1 MAMRLWSSRPA
12 PALGLHM
19 VEGFKPAPNRVV
31 WSVAGLLTAIS
42 DALQSRFASCTVQGE
57 LAGFTRAASGHCYFS
72 LKDADGEAASLRCA
86 MFRRAAGM
94 LDFSPGDG
102 QLVELRGRLA
112 VYEPR
117 GELQFVVEAM
127 RRAGAGAL
135 YEQFLRLKARLE
147 YEGLFDAA
155 RKREL
160 PAFPRRLGVITSTA
174 GAALHDVLTALARRA
189 PQVEVIVYPSLVQG
203 EQAPAALVQALT
215 LANQRAEVDALLLVR
230 GGGSLE
236 DLWAF
241 NDERV
246 VRAVAASALPLIC
259 GVGHETDITLC
270 DLAADLRAPTPTA
283 AAELAAPAQAGE
295 LERLRM
301 LGQALQR
308 RAEQRLDG
316 LAQRLDR
323 AALRLARP
331 SEALARQRRLLD
343 LLAQRRGQALPR
355 VVERQQM
362 RLEQLAQR
370 RQRSAETALQRQ
382 AHRLDALQARL
393 QALDPRRVLSRGY
406 AWLDDGQGRALS
418 SVAQLAAGDEVHAV
432 LADGEAQLKVLATKP
447 GAS

>member
-1 MAMRLWSSRPA
+1 MRLWSSRAA
-12 PALGLHM
+12 PGLGLRV
-19 VEGFKPAPNRVV
+19 VEPFKPAPNRVV
-31 WSVAGLLTAIS
+31 WGVEGLLKAVA
-42 DALQSRFASCTVQGE
+42 DALQARFASCTVQGE
-57 LAGFTRAASGHCYFS
+57 LGSFTRAASGHCYFS
-72 LKDADGEAASLRCA
+72 LKDAETGAASLRCA
-86 MFRRAAGM
+86 MFRRAASL
-94 LDFSPGDG
+94 LDFAPSDG

-117 GELQFVVEAM
+117 GELQFVVESM

-135 YEQFLRLKARLE
+135 YEQFLRLRAKLE
-147 YEGLFDAA
+147 GEGLFAA
-155 RKREL
+155 ERKRAL

-189 PQVEVIVYPSLVQG
+189 PQVEVLIYPSLVQG
-203 EQAPAALVQALT
+203 DQAPAALVQALRV
-215 LANQRAEVDALLLVR
+215 ANARAEVDALLLCR

-246 VRAVAASALPLIC
+246 VRAVAESALPVIC
-259 GVGHETDITLC
+259 GVGHETDVTLS

-301 LGQALQR
+301 LAAALGR
-308 RAEQRLDG
+308 RVDQRLDN

-331 SEALARQRRLLD
+331 SDALARQRRLLD

-355 VVERQQM
+355 VLERQPM
-362 RLEQLAQR
+362 RLDQLAQR
-370 RQRSAETALQRQ
+370 RDRALQVGLQTQCR
-382 AHRLDALQARL
+382 RVDALQARL
-393 QALDPRRVLSRGY
+393 QALDPRRVLARGY
-406 AWLDDGQGRALS
+406 AWLDDGSGRALT
-418 SVAQLAAGDEVHAV
+418 SVAQLEVGAQVHAV
-432 LADGEAQLKVLATKP
+432 LVDGEAQMQVLATQP
-447 GAS
+447 GLS

>member
-1 MAMRLWSSRPA
+1 MRVIEP
-12 PALGLHM
+12 
-19 VEGFKPAPNRVV
+19 FKTAPNRVV
-31 WSVAGLLTAIS
+31 WGVEGLLKAVS
-42 DALQSRFASCTVQGE
+42 DALQARFASCTVQGE

-72 LKDADGEAASLRCA
+72 LKDAEGGAASLRCA
-86 MFRRAAGM
+86 MFRRAASL
-94 LDFSPGDG
+94 LDFAPGDG
-102 QLVELRGRLA
+102 HLVELRGRLA

-117 GELQFVVEAM
+117 GELQFVVESM

-135 YEQFLRLKARLE
+135 YEQFLRLRAKLE
-147 YEGLFDAA
+147 GEGLFDAA
-155 RKREL
+155 RKRAL

-189 PQVEVIVYPSLVQG
+189 PQVEVFIYPSLVQG
-203 EQAPAALVQALT
+203 DQAPAALVQALR
-215 LANQRAEVDALLLVR
+215 LANARAEVDALLLCR

-246 VRAVAASALPLIC
+246 VRAVAESDLPVIC
-259 GVGHETDITLC
+259 GVGHETDVTLS

-301 LGQALQR
+301 LAAALSR
-308 RAEQRLDG
+308 RVDQRLDN

-331 SEALARQRRLLD
+331 SDALARQRRLLD

-355 VVERQQM
+355 VLERQTSRIEQ
-362 RLEQLAQR
+362 LEQRRRRALQVNLQAQQR
-370 RQRSAETALQRQ
+370 RVE
-382 AHRLDALQARL
+382 ALQARL
-393 QALDPRRVLSRGY
+393 QALDPRRVLARGFV
-406 AWLDDGQGRALS
+406 WLDDGNGRALS
-418 SVAQLAAGDEVHAV
+418 SVGQLELGGQVHAV
-432 LADGEAQLKVLATKP
+432 LVDGEAQLQVLATKP
-447 GAS
+447 GA